1 LNMEIIEL
9 ECLSIDELTALV
21 KSAEQLLQR
30 LKSESQRS
38 LHSDLNRLARQAGLS
53 ADDMAALFN

>member
-1 LNMEIIEL
+1 MEIIEL

>member
-1 LNMEIIEL
+1 MEIMEL
-9 ECLSIDELTALV
+9 ECLSIDELTELV

-38 LHSDLNRLARQAGLS
+38 LHSELNRLARQAGLS
-53 ADDMAALFN
+53 ADDMSALFN